1 MKVSKE
7 QAEQNRDALLD
18 AASRLYREHG
28 LEGVGVAQIA
38 REAGLTHGS
47 LYGHFESKD
56 HFAAEACEHAF
67 INGIKKLRNVAP
79 GDDKALAAYFKA
91 YLSERHRDTP
101 HDGCPIAALGAEAAR
116 KDGPIGETMMHGV
129 ETYVK
134 LFVERYSTSGGNGS
148 ASACRDQAITTLAM
162 MVGGMVLSRATSPS
176 NPRLSKQILAAVLD
190 AVTKE
195 GK

>member
-18 AASRLYREHG
+18 AASRLYRQHG
-28 LEGVGVAQIA
+28 FEGVGVAQIA

-67 INGIKKLRNVAP
+67 INGLNKLKRVSP
-79 GDDKALAAYFKA
+79 GDESALIAYFKA

-101 HDGCPIAALGAEAAR
+101 NDGCPIAALGAEAAR
-116 KDGPIGETMMHGV
+116 KDGPIGETMTHGV
-129 ETYVK
+129 ENYVK
-134 LFVERYSTSGGNGS
+134 LFGERYSAAGGS
-148 ASACRDQAITTLAM
+148 ASASRDQAITTLAM
-162 MVGGMVLSRATSPS
+162 MVGGLTLSRATSPS

-195 GK
+195 PK